1 MIKYNLR
8 CNNDHEFES
17 WFSDS
22 KEFERLK
29 TRKLLECI
37 YCNSKKI
44 KKSIMAPMISV
55 SKNNNVNKFQI
66 DEKILQKERNKLIK
80 LRNFIE
86 KNFEYVGEDFSKKV
100 REIYYDKKNNKTIY
114 GITSPE
120 ERKELREEGIDLLS
134 IPWIDKNN

>member
-1 MIKYNLR
+1 MIKYNLK

-66 DEKILQKERNKLIK
+66 NNKILQKQRNKLIK

-100 REIYYDKKNNKTIY
+100 REIYYDKKNKKMIY

-120 ERKELREEGIDLLS
+120 ERKELKEEGIDLLS
-134 IPWIDKNN
+134 IPWVDKNN

>member
-1 MIKYNLR
+1 MIKYNLK
-8 CNNDHEFES
+8 CNNNHEFES

-29 TRKLLECI
+29 TKKLLECI

-66 DEKILQKERNKLIK
+66 NEKILQKQRNKLIK

-100 REIYYDKKNNKTIY
+100 REIYYDKKNKKTIY

-120 ERKELREEGIDLLS
+120 ERKELKEEGIDLLS
-134 IPWIDKNN
+134 IPWVDKDN

>member
-1 MIKYNLR
+1 MIKYNLK

-37 YCNSKKI
+37 YCSSKKI

-66 DEKILQKERNKLIK
+66 NEKILQKQRNKLIK

-100 REIYYDKKNNKTIY
+100 REIYYDKKNKKTIY

-120 ERKELREEGIDLLS
+120 ERKELKEEGIDLLS
-134 IPWIDKNN
+134 IPWVDKNN

>member
-1 MIKYNLR
+1 MIKYNLK

-37 YCNSKKI
+37 YCNSKRI

-55 SKNNNVNKFQI
+55 SKNNNLNKFQI
-66 DEKILQKERNKLIK
+66 NEKILQKQRNKLIK

-100 REIYYDKKNNKTIY
+100 REIYYDKKNKKTIY
-114 GITSPE
+114 GITSTE
-120 ERKELREEGIDLLS
+120 ERKELKEEGINLLS
-134 IPWIDKNN
+134 IPWVDKNN

>member
-1 MIKYNLR
+1 MIKYNLK

-22 KEFERLK
+22 IEFERLK
-29 TRKLLECI
+29 MRKLLECI

-66 DEKILQKERNKLIK
+66 NEKILQKQRNKLIK

-100 REIYYDKKNNKTIY
+100 REIYYDKKNNKMIY

-120 ERKELREEGIDLLS
+120 ERKELKEEGINLLS
-134 IPWIDKNN
+134 IPWVDKNN

>member
-1 MIKYNLR
+1 MIKYNLK
-8 CNNDHEFES
+8 CDNDHEFES

-29 TRKLLECI
+29 TKKLLECI
-37 YCNSKKI
+37 YCNSKII

-66 DEKILQKERNKLIK
+66 NEKILQKQRNKLIK
-80 LRNFIE
+80 LRNYIE

-100 REIYYDKKNNKTIY
+100 REIYYDKKNKKTIY

-120 ERKELREEGIDLLS
+120 ERKELKEEGIDLLS
-134 IPWIDKNN
+134 IPWVDKDN